1 MLNVCTLKLSRISLR
16 LNVIHFDLIAALKI
30 HMSYSTMEILKTQG
44 SFIIEDRGNIEVK
57 VCTHFVIVYGIDSYY
72 Y

>member
-1 MLNVCTLKLSRISLR
+1 
-16 LNVIHFDLIAALKI
+16 
-30 HMSYSTMEILKTQG
+30 MSYSTMEILKAQG